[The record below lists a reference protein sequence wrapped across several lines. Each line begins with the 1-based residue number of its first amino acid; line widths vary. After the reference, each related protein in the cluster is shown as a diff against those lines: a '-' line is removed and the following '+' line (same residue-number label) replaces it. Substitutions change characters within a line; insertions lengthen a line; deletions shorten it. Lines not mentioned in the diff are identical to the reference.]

1 MSAGIEEKIV
11 TALRGS
17 PSPLKALDIARE
29 IKVTRKEVNQVIY
42 HMGAVERAN
51 PGTNPPLWRVRQ
63 MIESNAEYS
72 TLAICTD
79 MLEIALTGDRDILH
93 FLEQEG
99 YNIPDDVSNPKSM
112 LSPQEKA
119 GLVVTAIK
127 DKVSLNSRNYQKLL
141 DHFHSNER
149 VYGDIITVLEQAYNK
164 LGSHPKDQPSAGYG
178 KTTISQCSISI
189 YQKTKLFFGRFI
201 YNA

>member
-1 MSAGIEEKIV
+1 MDK
-11 TALRGS
+11 
-17 PSPLKALDIARE
+17 
-29 IKVTRKEVNQVIY
+29 
-42 HMGAVERAN
+42 
-51 PGTNPPLWRVRQ
+51 
-63 MIESNAEYS
+63 
-72 TLAICTD
+72 
-79 MLEIALTGDRDILH
+79 LEIAFTGDRDILH

-149 VYGDIITVLEQAYNK
+149 VYGDIITILEQAYNK
-164 LGSHPKDQPSAGYG
+164 LGSHPKDQPSEEVVLPPEHYATHQTSAEDG
-178 KTTISQCSISI
+178 KV
-189 YQKTKLFFGRFI
+189 
-201 YNA
+201 

>member
-1 MSAGIEEKIV
+1 MSASIEEKIV

-17 PSPLKALDIARE
+17 PSPLKALDIARK
-29 IKVTRKEVNQVIY
+29 IKVTKKEVNQVIY
-42 HMGAVERAN
+42 GMGEVERAN
-51 PGTNPPLWRVRQ
+51 PEINPPLWRVRQ
-63 MIESNAEYS
+63 MVESNAEYS

-79 MLEIALTGDRDILH
+79 MLETALTGDRGILH

-127 DKVSLNSRNYQKLL
+127 DKVSLNPRNYQKLL
-141 DHFHSNER
+141 VYFHSDKR
-149 VYGDIITVLEQAYNK
+149 KYGGIITILAQAYEDK

-189 YQKTKLFFGRFI
+189 YI
-201 YNA
+201 

>member
-1 MSAGIEEKIV
+1 MMV
-11 TALRGS
+11 
-17 PSPLKALDIARE
+17 
-29 IKVTRKEVNQVIY
+29 
-42 HMGAVERAN
+42 
-51 PGTNPPLWRVRQ
+51 
-63 MIESNAEYS
+63 ESNAEYS

-99 YNIPDDVSNPKSM
+99 YNIPDDVSNSKSM
-112 LSPQEKA
+112 LSDQEKA

-141 DHFHSNER
+141 DHFHFNER

-164 LGSHPKDQPSAGYG
+164 LGSHPKDQPSVGYG
-178 KTTISQCSISI
+178 KTAISQCSISI

-201 YNA
+201 YEFIQCLTRKCWVWHSPRQGFIYWGVRGGGGIFPPKSSIFPLKNFYS